1 MRVVNRSG
9 RLNLVA
15 DGRAVDVETASAGRF
30 SADPQQIFERWDEF
44 VSWGGTVEFDD
55 AAPLVEAELR
65 APVPRPGQIFA
76 VGVNYADHVE
86 ESGLELPDTPFVF
99 TKFPASITGPYDTIE
114 HPGGSVDFEV
124 ELVAVIGKPAHHVP
138 VERGWDYVAGLTL
151 GQDLSERDLQ
161 LSGPAPQQ
169 FSLGKSFAGFAPIG
183 PVLVTPDEFADR
195 DDIEVST
202 LLSGELM
209 QRSRTRHLIFPIPA
223 LVAYLSS
230 ILPLRPGDLIFT
242 GTPAGIGFTRDP
254 KRLIGVDDELVSR
267 AEGIGEMR
275 HRFEATG
282 RPHPLTTFST
292 NSRSIT
298 HV

>member
-1 MRVVNRSG
+1 MRVANQAG
-9 RLNLVA
+9 RLQVVA
-15 DGRAVDVETASAGRF
+15 DGIAVDVEAASGGRF
-30 SADPQQIFERWDEF
+30 SAEPQQIFDRWDEF
-44 VSWGGTVEFDD
+44 TAWATTVDFTGG
-55 AAPLVEAELR
+55 APLVESELG

-86 ESGLELPDTPFVF
+86 ESGLTLPDAPFVF

-124 ELVAVIGKPAHHVP
+124 ELVAVIGKEARNVP
-138 VERGWDYVAGLTL
+138 VSEGWEYVAGLTL

-161 LSGPAPQQ
+161 LSGPPPQQ
-169 FSLGKSFAGFAPIG
+169 FNLGKSFAGFAPIG
-183 PVLVTPDEFADR
+183 PLLVTPDEFADP

-202 LLSGELM
+202 VLSGELM
-209 QRSRTRHLIFPIPA
+209 QHSRTRHLIFPIPV
-223 LVAYLSS
+223 LVSYLSS

-242 GTPAGIGFTRDP
+242 GTPSGIGFTRDP

-267 AEGIGEMR
+267 ADTIGEMR
-275 HRFEATG
+275 HRFTAAT
-282 RPHPLTTFST
+282 RPHPLTTVSRST
-292 NSRSIT
+292 N